1 MRTFSL
7 SCAYSALVDLKRVSA
22 SGAGELR
29 QAEARILAAQAADD
43 LTHVVVAVGETA
55 RDHRGVA
62 DAAGQRFHVLLQAQ
76 PGQLEAFEMTRHAV
90 DAGRAE
96 RARDVAEALQQL
108 RHQRAHFGRGLV
120 HAFDRFAA
128 S

>member
-7 SCAYSALVDLKRVSA
+7 SCAYSALVDLKRA
-22 SGAGELR
+22 QRIRAGELR
-29 QAEARILAAQAADD
+29 QAEPGILAAQAADD
-43 LTHVVVAVGETA
+43 LAHVVVAVRQA
-55 RDHRGVA
+55 SRDHGGIA
-62 DAAGQRFHVLLQAQ
+62 DAAGERFHVLLQAQ
-76 PGQLEAFEMTRHAV
+76 SGQLEAFEVARHAV

-96 RARDVAEALQQL
+96 RARDVAEALHQL
-108 RHQRAHFGRGLV
+108 RHQRAHFGRGLL